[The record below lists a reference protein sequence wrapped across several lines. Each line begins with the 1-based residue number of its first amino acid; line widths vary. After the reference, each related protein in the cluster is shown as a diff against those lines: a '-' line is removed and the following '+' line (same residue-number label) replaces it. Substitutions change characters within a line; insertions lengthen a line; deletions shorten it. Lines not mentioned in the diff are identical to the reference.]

1 MELKVK
7 QKRIVILSVVEGQII
22 FCFQASNSSLTT
34 LRLTTFV
41 LMLMTLEAVC
51 KVLFLFHRSAK
62 ANKKHF
68 KPLVET
74 NGKELHSIVP

>member
-1 MELKVK
+1 MIL
-7 QKRIVILSVVEGQII
+7 LSVVEGQII
-22 FCFQASNSSLTT
+22 FCFQASSSSTM

-51 KVLFLFHRSAK
+51 KVLSLFHRPAK

-68 KPLVET
+68 IPLVET
-74 NGKELHSIVP
+74 NGKELHSIVSLINLHD